1 MKQQRWFKAG
11 WPPIVVVILLL
22 LLWQLAVTW
31 GGTASW
37 LLPSPLKIWKDG
49 TTDMPRVWMHTFAT
63 LRLMLI
69 GFSVG
74 VIGGVIVASCLHRVP
89 ALKAGFY
96 PLLILSQNVP
106 TIALGPLLII
116 LFGFG
121 ILPKIL
127 LISLVCFFPVTM
139 STLDG
144 FMQTDRS
151 MYNYMQMIGASKRQ
165 IFYKLELPHAMPFLF
180 TGLKI
185 SATYSVMGA
194 VIAEWLGGGVGL
206 GYYMILQKSAFR
218 ADREF
223 VAIGIIVLLS
233 LLFFWLI
240 AGLEKLVIRWNAKR
254 SS

>member
-1 MKQQRWFKAG
+1 MNMKRWIQAG
-11 WPPIVVVILLL
+11 WPPLVVVILLL
-22 LLWQLAVTW
+22 FTWQVAVTW

-37 LLPSPLKIWKDG
+37 LLPSPLKIWREG
-49 TTDMPRVWMHTFAT
+49 TTDMARIWMHTWAT
-63 LRLMLI
+63 VRLMFI
-69 GFSVG
+69 GFGVGATVG
-74 VIGGVIVASCLHRVP
+74 VLVAGCLHRIPLV
-89 ALKAGFY
+89 KAGFY
-96 PLLILSQNVP
+96 PLLILSQNIPV
-106 TIALGPLLII
+106 IALGPLLII

-121 ILPKIL
+121 LLPKII

-151 MYNYMQMIGASKRQ
+151 MYNYMQMIGASRRQ
-165 IFYKLELPHAMPFLF
+165 IFYKLELPNALPFLF

-194 VIAEWLGGGVGL
+194 VIAEWLGGNVGL

-218 ADREF
+218 ADRLF
-223 VAIGIIVLLS
+223 VAIGIVVLLS

-240 AGLEKLVIRWNAKR
+240 AGIEKLVIRWNAKR